1 MKWIIMLLEFF
12 YLNSQQGRRF
22 SFLGKKRIILYV
34 NREPPFGYETAE
46 NIPEIKGA
54 ILKGIT
60 EEHLKKI
67 TNKELRT
74 LIGKLLEV
82 ECHYISCI
90 NI

>member
-1 MKWIIMLLEFF
+1 M
-12 YLNSQQGRRF
+12 
-22 SFLGKKRIILYV
+22 

-46 NIPEIKGA
+46 NIPEIKTA

-67 TNKELRT
+67 TNKDLRT

-82 ECHYISCI
+82 LWN
-90 NI
+90 NIFYSLIFR